1 MQRIPAVW
9 SRYVMIGLSE
19 HGIKTVEGQVFG
31 EEPMGEA
38 VDIK

>member
-1 MQRIPAVW
+1 
-9 SRYVMIGLSE
+9 MIGLSK

-31 EEPMGEA
+31 EEPMSEA